1 MPFDLTKLTDDD
13 FDGLIANEGDNTPSV
28 FEEALKTNADEQANL
43 QGLSRELNAPQFA
56 IEGDVA
62 GMERQRQLQSAN
74 LNQTREQNPT
84 TYRYLGDY
92 NKAVIV
98 QDDIDAM
105 KIFENTLKSID
116 PRNFIPDVDLSKTF
130 SGATEGAML
139 GFTEQRLG
147 VQIKGVDKL
156 QSTRDLIPASAMP
169 MGMEMEAAFA
179 SEEMAQTLGIRDD
192 AHLEQL
198 KEQSI
203 ESLIGEIKQVHAEQK
218 KLTPEDLNT
227 MEEGIRAGY
236 QSLINMAPGFTAT
249 LLTGGRALP
258 MLTTMGAQSYT
269 SSYADA
275 RAEGLDE
282 NTANWKATIDA
293 AIEVGTEV
301 LPTGTLTRIVTGNTK
316 DKLTKEALKFMV
328 QEMGTEQL
336 ATLGQSINDYGF
348 DLDEQMAAATSVEE
362 MVSIQMQRQA
372 VTAIATVVAGG
383 GQTAVALSVNKA
395 VQAVS
400 GQTQQ
405 NEARAQEEQVALDRI
420 NEAAKQS
427 KTRQRDV
434 ETFKQFIE
442 EADGDADTHVFI
454 TAREVREYLRDKD
467 IQADPTLQKLDE
479 VSREAAA
486 VDGDMSMPIADF
498 AAEIAGT
505 EHFEALRPFMTLSED
520 AVAPAQLDEAREN
533 SQQYVEN
540 LVQEAEQS
548 VSEYVEAQ
556 EIFQTV
562 RQQLVD
568 TGMVNERNASA
579 MAQIVPAWAT
589 VYAKANDKTVAQVY
603 EESGLTIEGPQTGEK
618 ARLAAEEELL
628 SQVEL
633 SELESENFTNTTG
646 DSDVDVKISRVVNM
660 TPDEYLQQAFEATDG
675 QLGGTFESWMGS
687 NAQEQNTRDQYAD
700 ALIAGDKFPLPYIDL
715 DSGSQDGRN
724 RAMAAKQAGIETI
737 PVGVV
742 DLPSVDAQIAE
753 LEADLVDAKGY
764 RKFRLTEKLESLK
777 ASQTSDLLAQ
787 SEVAEKNLFVAH
799 NLSAENILAAAD
811 LGGLAA
817 PSIAVGKVG
826 PGFDSFGEVTLLAD
840 PSLLNDPKI
849 KTFDSDIYSP
859 RQPRATFDVNSGKF
873 RKLQNRLDDIEE
885 LGLSSINLPDAESDG
900 ADNFVRSSAMQY
912 LWLKDQGKAPKV
924 KQKKVAPA
932 IRQLSK
938 MDVNPYDGADD
949 PKVQRI
955 AVKHFNSEI
964 DNFVKE
970 VGEDNRAEITEM
982 YFDESGIPDING
994 VRKLL
999 NEAYQFRRSGGV
1011 DKGAL
1016 RNDINKKF
1024 RVAKNQ
1030 REFEQWAMDT
1040 FNEMVD
1046 GKKLFKGYTNSGNR
1060 RYTDYNMDT
1069 VVAEMTQ
1076 QLRAGENYF
1085 YGAGTVRSQYSK
1097 ELKSLKQI
1105 QDRRDNIISEEDFE
1119 SLKEQS
1125 NEVLNDALD
1134 KLKPYYKYS
1143 ADGWGYMNDAG
1154 SALAEGP
1161 RATRDAFEMTT
1172 ESKQIIADLIEY
1184 LTSMPTTYFEAKAQ
1198 RAVGF
1203 EEFNTA
1209 VVPKGMRADAVKVL
1223 KDAGLKI
1230 KRYDNDI
1237 EGKTRNDIITKQEKL
1252 LFQKDDQT
1260 RGYYDPSNS
1269 IIRLT
1274 ESADLSTFLHEFAHF
1289 MLEMERS
1296 ADGVTLK
1303 QTNGWFKRNAAEV
1316 AIEASDT
1323 PEGGQLGMSVTSQE
1337 VEDFLDFGTTGEK
1350 LRDQAI
1356 NRAIHEQFARGF
1368 ETYLMEGKAP
1378 SVELRNVFQQF
1389 ARWLTQIYQRIRG
1402 DLQVNLDQE
1411 MREVFDRMLATEEQ
1425 IQAAQARARVEP
1437 LFTDATTAGMTEE
1450 EFERYQQKQ
1459 EKSSNKAAETLRD
1472 QMIAEITRQQ
1482 KKWWKAEKADLVDEQ
1497 TEELKGDR
1505 VHAAREK
1512 LKTGDLKLDRA
1523 VIKDQY
1529 GEQKTDKLGRKSTRI
1544 PNQLTGMTAPSSDA
1558 VHPDIAAAGLGYSS
1572 GDEMIQ
1578 DLLTAPKLT
1587 EAADQQAEEIMKE
1600 RHGDIL
1606 NDGTIERLADEA
1618 VQNEER
1624 GRLLLTELKALTR
1637 GTSQAQLERQ
1647 AIKDAAKDR
1656 IGKLS
1661 FREIHPGKYRKAEIK
1676 AAQESA
1682 KMLAEG
1688 NREGAAAAKTRQ
1700 VVNYYLG
1707 MEATNA
1713 KSETMKIVDTMGR
1726 YRKKRVQQEIQKA
1739 ENGYWEQIVK
1749 ILGRFEF
1756 RKSVTLGQVDEINQ
1770 SLEAW
1775 ANERMENDGDGL
1787 VLTPAVL
1794 DELYTTHWKNVPFSD
1809 LQGINDSVKNIE
1821 FVARYSNKMKLQ
1833 GEEIEFKKLVQEW
1846 TDHIG
1851 LQDQRFAKKSER
1863 SRIDDAREATPAEHM
1878 RRWAAQMTK
1887 VPFLASW
1894 LDGGERAGMSHDI
1907 LMQQLNDAL
1916 DAKMRLM
1923 DEVATPVMELLM
1935 NRSKETKKRYNQ
1947 KIWIPEINDNLMGH
1961 QIVAVALN
1969 TGNMG
1974 NLRKLLLGEGWA
1986 NPEIDEEISFN
1997 NPKLRAVLRHMT
2009 KEDWQLVQQIW
2020 DQMETL
2026 YPQLAEVHRK
2036 TTGLTPPKVEA
2047 TPITIEIDGETLEL
2061 KGGYY
2066 PVKYSP
2072 KRSHDAEKNA
2082 EKRDAETESMFN
2094 NTASIQASVN
2104 AGSTNERTGFYDSI
2118 HLSLEVVPDHF
2129 NETIHYITHHDAI
2142 RQLNRL
2148 IQNRQVADA
2157 ITGVLGEEE
2166 FKLLKPWLNDVAKD
2180 GRGQPTKTYVDEAF
2194 QRLRLGTTLGV
2205 MGFSASTGIMQVF
2218 GLFTTAAEVGPG
2230 KTLKAIYTTVGKAW
2244 YMKKLRQLLG
2254 STDDMQTGMDF
2265 AMERSKVM
2273 PHRMKT
2279 MDREI
2284 RNAMDR
2290 LSGKRGFIA
2299 AAQETS
2305 MKHIGLIQTYTVDL
2319 PTWLAMYDKTL
2330 SETGEEQKA
2339 INAADWAVENL
2350 QGSGATKDMATI
2362 LRNQG
2367 KIHTTFTM
2375 FMTFFSSLGNLSRDT
2390 VKGTKSG
2397 LYSPTSVAAKLAFL
2411 YFIPVFMEMLMRG
2424 EFEEPEDDDE
2434 NRLMSYATATALYP
2448 MTSMP
2453 FVRDV
2458 ASGLFGDY
2466 GYNSSPVA
2474 SALEKGI
2481 QGYKQIG
2488 ERAFTDEE
2496 ITASAKKNA
2505 AKLTGV
2511 ALQIPGI
2518 SQTWRTGEHL
2528 HEVMAEGEE
2537 FTIRELLFGPDR
2549 D

>member
-43 QGLSRELNAPQFA
+43 QGLSRELKAPQFA

-116 PRNFIPDVDLSKTF
+116 PRNFIPDVDLGKTF
-130 SGATEGAML
+130 SGATEGALL

-147 VQIKGVDKL
+147 AQIKGVDKL

-203 ESLIGEIKQVHAEQK
+203 ESLIGEIKQVHDEQK

-282 NTANWKATIDA
+282 NTAGWKATIDA

-362 MVSIQMQRQA
+362 MVNIQMQRQA

-540 LVQEAEQS
+540 LVQEAEQN

-589 VYAKANDKTVAQVY
+589 VYAKANGKTVAQVY

-724 RAMAAKQAGIETI
+724 RAMAAKQAGIDMI

-742 DLPSVDAQIAE
+742 DLPSVEAQIAE
-753 LEADLVDAKGY
+753 LEEDLVDAKGY

-777 ASQTSDLLAQ
+777 ASQTADLLAQ

-826 PGFDSFGEVTLLAD
+826 PGFDSFGEVSLIAD
-840 PSLLNDPKI
+840 PSLLDDPKAR
-849 KTFDSDIYSP
+849 TFDADIYSP
-859 RQPRATFDVNSGKF
+859 RQPRSTYDIDVKSFREFVGK
-873 RKLQNRLDDIEE
+873 LDPDN
-885 LGLSSINLPDAESDG
+885 LGLSLPDIQSLENGDG
-900 ADNFVRSSAMQY
+900 PDTLARSNGVKMH
-912 LWLKDQGKAPKV
+912 WLQLQGKAPKL
-924 KQKKVAPA
+924 KNQKIEPTIRKASKLDIFDVRDEKFQEIARQHYQKIVDDTAAKFPERSERFEEMFFMENGKVAV
-932 IRQLSK
+932 QSLYDFESK
-938 MDVNPYDGADD
+938 V
-949 PKVQRI
+949 R
-955 AVKHFNSEI
+955 
-964 DNFVKE
+964 NFK
-970 VGEDNRAEITEM
+970 N
-982 YFDESGIPDING
+982 
-994 VRKLL
+994 
-999 NEAYQFRRSGGV
+999 SGGK
-1011 DKGAL
+1011 DTKQL
-1016 RNDINKKF
+1016 RSDIEAKF
-1024 RVAKNQ
+1024 RVKKTKS
-1030 REFEQWAMDT
+1030 EYEQWVT
-1040 FNEMVD
+1040 EQFNEMVT
-1046 GKKLFKGYTNSGNR
+1046 GEKLFKGFTPSGNR
-1060 RYTDYNMDT
+1060 KYVPYNMVN
-1069 VVAEMTQ
+1069 VVKEMTQ
-1076 QLRAGENYF
+1076 ELQAGEAYF
-1085 YGAGTVRSQYSK
+1085 YGAGSVRSAYAK
-1097 ELKSLKQI
+1097 ELKNLDQI
-1105 QDRRDNIISEEDFE
+1105 RAKRDSIISEDEFAQIKEDSSQVFE
-1119 SLKEQS
+1119 SAM
-1125 NEVLNDALD
+1125 DD
-1134 KLKPYYKYS
+1134 LKPFYKFD
-1143 ADGWGYMNDAG
+1143 ADGWGYINDAG
-1154 SALAEGP
+1154 SAIAEGP
-1161 RATRDAFEMTT
+1161 KGQREAFNLTP
-1172 ESKQIIADLIEY
+1172 ESKKIIDDLTEY
-1184 LTSMPTTYFEAKAQ
+1184 LAALPTLYFESKVQ

-1209 VVPKGMRADAVKVL
+1209 VVPRGMRKDALQVL

-1230 KRYDNDI
+1230 KTYDPS
-1237 EGKTRNDIITKQEKL
+1237 GKGKSRDEVIAEQEKL

-1323 PEGGQLGMSVTSQE
+1323 PEGGQLTMSVTSQE
-1337 VEDFLDFGTTGEK
+1337 VEDFLDFGTTGEP

-1459 EKSSNKAAETLRD
+1459 QKSSNKAAETLRD

-1497 TEELKGDR
+1497 TEELKGER

-1587 EAADQQAEEIMKE
+1587 EAADQQAEEVMKE

-1707 MEATNA
+1707 MEATKA

-1739 ENGYWEQIVK
+1739 ENSYWEQIVK

-1756 RKSVTLGQVDEINQ
+1756 RKSATLGQVDEINQ

-1775 ANERMENDGDGL
+1775 ANERIENDGDGL

-1821 FVARYSNKMKLQ
+1821 FVARYSNRMKLQ

-1863 SRIDDAREATPAEHM
+1863 SRIDDAREATPVEHM

-1986 NPEIDEEISFN
+1986 SPEIDEEISFN

-2036 TTGLTPPKVEA
+2036 TTGLTPPKVES

-2104 AGSTNERTGFYDSI
+2104 AGSTNERTGFYDRI

-2218 GLFTTAAEVGPG
+2218 GLFTTAAEVGVGP
-2230 KTLKAIYTTVGKAW
+2230 TLKAIYTTVGKAW

-2434 NRLMSYATATALYP
+2434 NRLMSYLTATALYP

-2518 SQTWRTGEHL
+2518 SQAWRTGEHL